1 VTLETIRKN
10 ATDKADHLI
19 TCDHHGCKA
28 ALDAMDRSFFQATQF
43 IRAKG
48 WQARKERGT
57 WFHYCTEHRI
67 MNGQKLSK

>member
-1 VTLETIRKN
+1 MTLETIRKT
-10 ATDKADHLI
+10 ASDKADFLI
-19 TCDHHGCKA
+19 TCDHPGCKA

-48 WQARKERGT
+48 WKTQKERGT
-57 WFHYCTEHRI
+57 WFHYCPEHHP

>member
-1 VTLETIRKN
+1 MTLETIRKN
-10 ATDKADHLI
+10 NADKSDFLI
-19 TCDHHGCKA
+19 SCDHPGCKTC
-28 ALDAMDRSFFQATQF
+28 LDAMDRSFFQATQF

-57 WFHYCTEHRI
+57 WFHYCPEHRI